1 METQDLI
8 KQAVSFVNE
17 DTRYYKNVFASTP
30 PDPEWFIY
38 QFTLEDSTP
47 ERKQIDIV
55 TAPTQ
60 RNIDNYSVLLRY
72 FGWKVFNPIVKKH
85 NSKIEE
91 LYRFVDDKAWTE
103 KTIPPAPGSKEICYV
118 VNITWEKVEDASEQS
133 KTFITV
139 PSRFSRDA
147 VKKLFKEDLED
158 PISAVSPAD
167 KVIMNLKVDI
177 QPAKDSMRQGT
188 LDFNTISPAILTTE
202 SKLSAPVAYKITYT
216 DYEGEDYEIITERST
231 TPIEEYVKKLKMSG
245 FTNIEFDVSRR
256 PGNIG
261 IDNIDSNTKPK
272 PKKPNSFF
280 QKIKDAWN
288 G

>member
-38 QFTLEDSTP
+38 KFSLEDSTT

-60 RNIDNYSVLLRY
+60 RDLENYKDLLRY
-72 FGWKVFNPIVKKH
+72 FGWKVVNGVVKKQ
-85 NSKIEE
+85 NPKIEE

-118 VNITWEKVEDASEQS
+118 VNITWQKSDGSEQS
-133 KTFITV
+133 KTLITV
-139 PSRFSRDA
+139 PSRLSKEF
-147 VKKLFKEDLED
+147 VKRIFIEDLVD
-158 PISAVSPAD
+158 PLKKTPDAEIV
-167 KVIMNLKVDI
+167 NLKFDI
-177 QPAKDSMRQGT
+177 QPARDSMRQGT
-188 LDFNTISPAILTTE
+188 LDFNSISPAILTTE

-216 DYEGEDYEIITERST
+216 DYEGEDYEIITERSN

>member
-38 QFTLEDSTP
+38 KFSLEDSTT

-60 RNIDNYSVLLRY
+60 RDLENYKDLLRY
-72 FGWKVFNPIVKKH
+72 FGWKVVNGVVKKH
-85 NSKIEE
+85 DPKIEE

-118 VNITWEKVEDASEQS
+118 VNITWQKSDGSEQS
-133 KTFITV
+133 KTLITV
-139 PSRFSRDA
+139 PSRLSKEF
-147 VKKLFKEDLED
+147 VKRIFIEDLVD
-158 PISAVSPAD
+158 PLKATPDAEIV
-167 KVIMNLKVDI
+167 NLKFDI
-177 QPAKDSMRQGT
+177 QPARDSMRQGT
-188 LDFNTISPAILTTE
+188 LDFNSISPAILTTE

-272 PKKPNSFF
+272 SKKPNSFF
-280 QKIKDAWN
+280 QKIKDAWM

>member
-17 DTRYYKNVFASTP
+17 DTRYYKNVFAATP

-38 QFTLEDSTP
+38 KFTLEDSTT

-60 RNIDNYSVLLRY
+60 RDLENYKDLLRY
-72 FGWKVFNPIVKKH
+72 FGWKVVNGVVKKH
-85 NSKIEE
+85 DPKIEE

-118 VNITWEKVEDASEQS
+118 VNITWQKSDGSEQS
-133 KTFITV
+133 KTLITV
-139 PSRFSRDA
+139 PSRLSKEF
-147 VKKLFKEDLED
+147 VKRIFIEDLVD
-158 PISAVSPAD
+158 PL
-167 KVIMNLKVDI
+167 KVTPDAEIVNLKFDI
-177 QPAKDSMRQGT
+177 QPARDSMRQGT
-188 LDFNTISPAILTTE
+188 LDFNSISPAILTTE

-272 PKKPNSFF
+272 SKKPNSFF
-280 QKIKDAWN
+280 QKIKDACN

>member
-38 QFTLEDSTP
+38 KFSLEDSTT

-60 RNIDNYSVLLRY
+60 RDLENYKDLLRY
-72 FGWKVFNPIVKKH
+72 FGWKVVNGVVKKH
-85 NSKIEE
+85 DPKIEE

-118 VNITWEKVEDASEQS
+118 VNITWQKSDGSEQS
-133 KTFITV
+133 KTLITV
-139 PSRFSRDA
+139 PSRLSKEF
-147 VKKLFKEDLED
+147 VKRIFIEDLVD
-158 PISAVSPAD
+158 PLKKTPDAEIV
-167 KVIMNLKVDI
+167 NLKFDI
-177 QPAKDSMRQGT
+177 QPARDSMRQGT
-188 LDFNTISPAILTTE
+188 LDFNSISPAILTTE

-216 DYEGEDYEIITERST
+216 DYEGEHYEIITERST

-272 PKKPNSFF
+272 SKKPNSFF
-280 QKIKDAWN
+280 QKIKDAWM

>member
-38 QFTLEDSTP
+38 KFSLEDSTT

-60 RNIDNYSVLLRY
+60 RDLENYKDLLRY
-72 FGWKVFNPIVKKH
+72 FGWKVVNGVVKKH
-85 NSKIEE
+85 NPKIEE

-118 VNITWEKVEDASEQS
+118 VNITWEKSDKSEQS
-133 KTFITV
+133 KTLITV
-139 PSRFSRDA
+139 PSRFSKES
-147 VKKLFKEDLED
+147 VKKIFIEDLVD
-158 PISAVSPAD
+158 PLKATPDAEIA
-167 KVIMNLKVDI
+167 NLKIDI
-177 QPAKDSMRQGT
+177 QPARDSMRQGT
-188 LDFNTISPAILTTE
+188 LDFNSISPAILTTE
-202 SKLSAPVAYKITYT
+202 SKLSAPIAYKITYT

-272 PKKPNSFF
+272 SKKPNSFF
-280 QKIKDAWN
+280 QKIKDAWM

>member
-17 DTRYYKNVFASTP
+17 DTRYYKNVFASTL

-38 QFTLEDSTP
+38 QFTLEDLTP

-60 RNIDNYSVLLRY
+60 RDIENYKDLLRY

-118 VNITWEKVEDASEQS
+118 VNITWEKSDKSEQS
-133 KTFITV
+133 KTLITV
-139 PSRFSRDA
+139 PSRLSKES
-147 VKKLFKEDLED
+147 VKKIFIEDLVD
-158 PISAVSPAD
+158 PLKKTPDAEIA
-167 KVIMNLKVDI
+167 NLKLDI
-177 QPAKDSMRQGT
+177 QPARDSMRQGT
-188 LDFNTISPAILTTE
+188 LDFNSISPAILTTE

>member
-38 QFTLEDSTP
+38 KFSLEDSTT

-60 RNIDNYSVLLRY
+60 RDLENYKDLLRY
-72 FGWKVFNPIVKKH
+72 FGWKVVNGVVKKH
-85 NSKIEE
+85 DPKIEE

-118 VNITWEKVEDASEQS
+118 VNITWQKSDGSEQS
-133 KTFITV
+133 KTLITV
-139 PSRFSRDA
+139 PSRLSKEF
-147 VKKLFKEDLED
+147 VKRIFIEDLVD
-158 PISAVSPAD
+158 PL
-167 KVIMNLKVDI
+167 KVTPDAEIVNLKFDI
-177 QPAKDSMRQGT
+177 QPARDSMRQGT
-188 LDFNTISPAILTTE
+188 LDFNSISPAILTTE

-272 PKKPNSFF
+272 SKKPNSFF
-280 QKIKDAWN
+280 QKIKDAWM